1 VCGCVHADFC
11 TQPNPAAVSELATP
25 LGPAA
30 SLIHERCGTE
40 VRIQHPAYG
49 HRRPRACQT
58 STEMPGRSCAC
69 FYPLHQAAE
78 KRPRM
83 KAPATSAT
91 RSTTTKIKPI
101 GTKTTSAAL
110 PVVVECISR
119 IPTTARYNP

>member
-1 VCGCVHADFC
+1 MVVGGRSGVFVHVAQRLGKVAEALYSPNDVEQKFC
-11 TQPNPAAVSELATP
+11 
-25 LGPAA
+25 
-30 SLIHERCGTE
+30 E

-49 HRRPRACQT
+49 HRRPRRACQT

-69 FYPLHQAAE
+69 FYSLHQAAE

-101 GTKTTSAAL
+101 GTNTTSAAL

-119 IPTTARYNP
+119 IPTTARYSP